1 MELQGNITVYTII
14 ANSFNSNAVHE
25 NLAKT
30 YKMYHMFSEEATVHG
45 AYTLQV
51 YQMI

>member
-1 MELQGNITVYTII
+1 MELQGNITVYTMHEQNGI
-14 ANSFNSNAVHE
+14 AVHE

-30 YKMYHMFSEEATVHG
+30 YKIYHMFSEEATVHG